1 MADFAQPAP
10 LSPHPLDPV
19 TTLLQKLAAMDVDY
33 SVKEANLRSCL
44 GNATCT
50 PYPAM
55 VEALLATGCRLKLPV
70 YLDVIM
76 YYYEAT
82 PGIRSARRSA
92 DVQITLLRNSVLSAS
107 NKRYGTNLK
116 AFDTL
121 FK

>member
-1 MADFAQPAP
+1 MADFPQPAP
-10 LSPHPLDPV
+10 PSQHPLDSV
-19 TTLLQKLAAMDVDY
+19 ITLLQKLTAMGIDF
-33 SVKEANLRSCL
+33 SVKESDLRSWL
-44 GNATCT
+44 GNATST